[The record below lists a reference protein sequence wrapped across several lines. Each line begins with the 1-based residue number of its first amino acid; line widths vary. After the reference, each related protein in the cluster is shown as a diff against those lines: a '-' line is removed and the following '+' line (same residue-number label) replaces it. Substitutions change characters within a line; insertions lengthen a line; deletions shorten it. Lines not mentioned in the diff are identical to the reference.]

1 MQKPAVAKEPLLD
14 TGKRWK
20 ARLIV
25 GFIMLALA
33 FISLF
38 IMEIQHA
45 AYWVFTCIMSA
56 IDAVLCVWL
65 VWYLKRQGTPFLA
78 NSWHITLHWIGLI
91 AAVYLIAVFIKRGI
105 VSHQEAG
112 LFTLLL
118 LALTLYLA
126 GIYTDIIFLLI
137 GVALG
142 ILTTGVIL
150 VKAYVWLI
158 MIPII
163 LLTALIIFFIVSRD
177 RKKLDNEI

>member
-1 MQKPAVAKEPLLD
+1 M
-14 TGKRWK
+14 
-20 ARLIV
+20 
-25 GFIMLALA
+25 
-33 FISLF
+33 
-38 IMEIQHA
+38 
-45 AYWVFTCIMSA
+45 
-56 IDAVLCVWL
+56 
-65 VWYLKRQGTPFLA
+65 
-78 NSWHITLHWIGLI
+78 
-91 AAVYLIAVFIKRGI
+91 
-105 VSHQEAG
+105 
-112 LFTLLL
+112 LL